1 MIVVAVIC
9 TMKAIPNK
17 MVRYL
22 LLLIS
27 FCALVSL
34 SFLSA
39 FLTSPITTG
48 TSSFCS
54 NEGFPLGATR
64 TRRISNLVKPID
76 PLDWPDRFPA
86 KEHCSKCGLCETSF
100 VTKVKDACAF
110 LGPSMA
116 RIDDM
121 EERVHG
127 RNRNSSNITWS
138 SSSSSSSSLS
148 SGDDSSEPD
157 EARFGVLHEPIWLAQ
172 GNRVQNAQWTGVVTG
187 ICLAM
192 LESNQVDAVVCIAS
206 SSNTTGSNNF
216 ASPEPILA
224 RSTDDVLRGRGVK
237 PALAPSLRVLDEIQN
252 DPSIRRLLFCGVG
265 CAVQA
270 FRAIQ
275 SDLDLD
281 EVYVIGTNCADNSP
295 TSEAAR
301 NFILDGVQ
309 IDPDSIDKVQGY
321 EFMQDFQ
328 VHVKTS
334 DSYVTKPYFTL
345 PGTIAEASIAKSC
358 RKCFDYT
365 NGLADIVVGY
375 MGAPLVEKGGGG
387 KKGVTRMDESSQ
399 TLTIRNKRGA
409 KMAEIAQKA
418 SRLTIKGKAVGKGSH
433 EKLASATVASDAI
446 VMAMVGKSVPEKGM
460 PGILGQIMAFG
471 MTRLGPKGIN
481 FARYSIDYHILRNYL
496 YTLKVEKGNEESAK
510 MKLPQNARDIV
521 DHYQENDAEFA
532 NLISKI
538 QGEI

>member
-1 MIVVAVIC
+1 
-9 TMKAIPNK
+9 MKAIPNK

-22 LLLIS
+22 LLLLIS
-27 FCALVSL
+27 SCALVSL

-39 FLTSPITTG
+39 LLTSPITTS
-48 TSSFCS
+48 SSFY

-64 TRRISNLVKPID
+64 TRSIKNKERPID

-100 VTKVKDACAF
+100 VTEVKDACAF

-121 EERVHG
+121 EEWVHG
-127 RNRNSSNITWS
+127 RKRNASNITWS
-138 SSSSSSSSLS
+138 SSSSSSSLLS
-148 SGDDSSEPD
+148 NDDDSSSEAD

-172 GNRVQNAQWTGVVTG
+172 GNRIENAQWTGVVTG

-206 SSNTTGSNNF
+206 NSNTTGSNNF

-224 RSTDDVLRGRGVK
+224 RTTEDVLRGRGVK

-309 IDPDSIDKVQGY
+309 IDQDSMDKVQGY

-328 VHVKTS
+328 VHVKTT
-334 DSYVTKPYFTL
+334 DSYITKPYFTL

-375 MGAPLVEKGGGG
+375 MGAPLVEKEGR
-387 KKGVTRMDESSQ
+387 KKGATRMDESLQ

-460 PGILGQIMAFG
+460 PKILGQIMAFG

-496 YTLKVEKGNEESAK
+496 YTLKVEEGNQERAK
-510 MKLPQNARDIV
+510 MKLPQNAMDIV
-521 DHYQENDAEFA
+521 DYYQENDAEFA
-532 NLISKI
+532 NLVSKI
-538 QGEI
+538 QGKI

>member
-1 MIVVAVIC
+1 
-9 TMKAIPNK
+9 MKAFPNK

-39 FLTSPITTG
+39 FLASPIMTG
-48 TSSFCS
+48 TSSFC
-54 NEGFPLGATR
+54 NEGFPLGDTR
-64 TRRISNLVKPID
+64 TRSINNVVKTID
-76 PLDWPDRFPA
+76 PLAWPDRFPA

-100 VTKVKDACAF
+100 VTEVKDACAF
-110 LGPSMA
+110 LGPGMA

-121 EERVHG
+121 EEWVHG
-127 RNRNSSNITWS
+127 RKRYSSNITWS
-138 SSSSSSSSLS
+138 SSLLS
-148 SGDDSSEPD
+148 NGDDSSEAD

-172 GNRVQNAQWTGVVTG
+172 GNRVENAQWTGVVTG

-206 SSNTTGSNNF
+206 SSNNTGSNNF

-237 PALAPSLRVLDEIQN
+237 PALAPSLRVLDEIRN

-301 NFILDGVQ
+301 NFILNGVQ

-375 MGAPLVEKGGGG
+375 MGAPLVEKGGE
-387 KKGVTRMDESSQ
+387 KKGVTRMDESLQ

-460 PGILGQIMAFG
+460 PEILGQIMAFG

-496 YTLKVEKGNEESAK
+496 YTLKVEEGNEESAK

-521 DHYQENDAEFA
+521 DHYQENDSEFA